1 MEKQEISLKS
11 KHFWIIF
18 LRNCHFYK
26 LKKKNWR
33 FKKISIT
40 DICEDRLLSGIPT
53 SSIYLFI
60 YFQISRHLKVFSS
73 RGVEW
78 LSTVDSNI
86 HTTGSL
92 TTNISEEN
100 GGFLHYFY
108 WTFYWM
114 FTLHNIKGKT
124 SLKTVQRGSEIG
136 SSFIAYFNIWP
147 HLLYFKTMQFTL
159 KKK

>member
-1 MEKQEISLKS
+1 MENQEISLKS

-26 LKKKNWR
+26 LKKKLKVEKNQHNWYLWR
-33 FKKISIT
+33 Q
-40 DICEDRLLSGIPT
+40 T
-53 SSIYLFI
+53 SLRHTYKLNLFI

-100 GGFLHYFY
+100 AGILHYFY

-114 FTLHNIKGKT
+114 FTQHNIKGKT
-124 SLKTVQRGSEIG
+124 SLNTVQRGSEIG

-147 HLLYFKTMQFTL
+147 HLLYFKTMQFT
-159 KKK
+159 